1 EYVRTLRIGLGRHH
15 AARPVRRLLRA
26 GAVALP
32 PGAQLVANQV
42 AVAQRPAG
50 GQGLGHRFVARQ
62 ARRAGAPRP
71 ARRRRGGGVPALVRG
86 RAVSAR
92 ARAAVPA
99 RLRMAAAT
107 GMARATTA
115 TLAP

>member
-1 EYVRTLRIGLGRHH
+1 ESGGAEYVRTLRIGLGRHH

-71 ARRRRGGGVPALVRG
+71 ARRRRGGGVPALVR
-86 RAVSAR
+86 AVSAR

-107 GMARATTA
+107 GTAPAT
-115 TLAP
+115 